1 MMRGAGVAELT
12 LKGGDPAAALSQ
24 LQEQVRERP
33 SDASLRIFL
42 FQLLCVLG
50 QWERALNQL
59 EVASNLDPGALAM
72 AQMYGEAIRCEA
84 VRAEV
89 FAGRKSP
96 LIFGQPDQWLALL
109 IESRLVAGRG
119 EAARAEDLRL
129 RAFDDAPGS
138 AGDIDGRPFEWIAD
152 ADSRLGPVLEAVING
167 RYYWVPFARL
177 RRITIEAPSDLRDVV
192 WMPAHFEFENG
203 GDSVALIPTRYPGSA
218 TSGDGAIAL
227 ARKTVWDEAT
237 PAAHHG
243 LGQRVFATDSEE
255 VPVME
260 VRAIAITGSPDHG

>member
-227 ARKTVWDEAT
+227 ARKTVWDEAA

>member
-1 MMRGAGVAELT
+1 MRGAAVAELT
-12 LKGGDPAAALSQ
+12 LKGGDPAAALAQ

-33 SDASLRIFL
+33 SDPSLRIFL

-59 EVASNLDPGALAM
+59 EVAANLDPSALAM

-84 VRAEV
+84 IRAEV

-109 IESRLVAGRG
+109 IESRLVSGRG
-119 EAARAEDLRL
+119 DGPRSEELRL
-129 RAFDDAPGS
+129 RAFDEAPASSGEV
-138 AGDIDGRPFEWIAD
+138 DGRPFNWIAD
-152 ADSRLGPVLEAVING
+152 GDSRLGPVLEAVING

-177 RRITIEAPSDLRDVV
+177 RRISLDAPSDLRDVV
-192 WMPAHFEFENG
+192 WMPAHLEFENG
-203 GDSVALIPTRYPGSA
+203 GESVALIPTRYPGSEA
-218 TSGDGAIAL
+218 ADDGLITL
-227 ARKTVWDEAT
+227 ARKTVWAEAA
-237 PAAHHG
+237 PDAHHG
-243 LGQRVFATDSEE
+243 LGQRVFATDAED

-260 VRAIAITGSPDHG
+260 VRAISITDTVDHG